1 MGWIVN
7 LQKTA
12 VENRGKPIDCNGQ
25 PLIQAF
31 RSEAIVDR
39 QIDELIGIVKGV
51 MADGMVHQGEV
62 EFLLAWL
69 ESNRTA
75 LDKWPAKAIYPRLKA
90 ALADGNMDQDEERDI
105 LDLLLSTVGGNSAPM
120 LGHPSNSSSLPYTQP
135 QSEIVFDTRLFCFT
149 GKFHSGSRQW
159 CEGQVASRGG
169 VPVSSINKKLHY
181 LVIGEIGS
189 RDWMHSTHGRKIEK
203 AIEYNEAGHSIV
215 ILSEQRWFEQ
225 LSALAKTSVDGD
237 QQ

>member
-1 MGWIVN
+1 MGWFSN
-7 LQKTA
+7 FQKA
-12 VENRGKPIDCNGQ
+12 LRENNGKAIDHNGQ

-31 RSEAIVDR
+31 RSEAVIDR

-69 ESNRTA
+69 EANRSA

-90 ALADGNMDQDEERDI
+90 ALADGNMDQEEEREI
-105 LDLLLSTVGGNSAPM
+105 LDLLLSTVGGNTAPM
-120 LGHPSNSSSLPYTQP
+120 QGHASNSSSLPYTEP
-135 QSEIVFDTRLFCFT
+135 PTPIVFDTRLFCFT
-149 GKFHSGSRQW
+149 GKFQSGSRQW
-159 CEGQVASRGG
+159 CESQVVSRGG
-169 VPVSSINKKLHY
+169 VPVSSISKKLHY

-203 AIEYNEAGHSIV
+203 AMEYNGEGHSIA
-215 ILSEQRWFEQ
+215 ILSEQHWFEQ
-225 LSALAKTSVDGD
+225 LALPAGA
-237 QQ
+237 QRA

>member
-1 MGWIVN
+1 MGWFTDF
-7 LQKTA
+7 QKSMA
-12 VENRGKPIDCNGQ
+12 ESSGKPIDCNAQ

-51 MADGMVHQGEV
+51 MADGMVHQGEI

-69 ESNRTA
+69 EANRGA

-90 ALADGNMDQDEERDI
+90 ALEDGNMDQDEERDI

-120 LGHPSNSSSLPYTQP
+120 LGHSSNSSSLPYTQP
-135 QSEIVFDTRLFCFT
+135 QSSIVFDTRLFCFT

-159 CEGQVASRGG
+159 CESQVASRGG

-203 AIEYNEAGHSIV
+203 AMEYNGAGHSIA
-215 ILSEQRWFEQ
+215 ILSEQHWFDQ
-225 LSALAKTSVDGD
+225 LSSLAAMSADGS
-237 QQ
+237 